1 MITQCEKLALELGEI
16 RIVVVNLRDD
26 LAATKLEVKDLQ
38 ERFDGCECFSTGEKM
53 EVEP

>member
-1 MITQCEKLALELGEI
+1 MISTCEKLALEMGEI

-26 LAATKLEVKDLQ
+26 LEATKLDLRDLQ
-38 ERFDGCECFSTGEKM
+38 ERFEGCECFSTGEKM